1 MKKKLFG
8 ITIIVV
14 IIGIIVVALKGFNV
28 NFKYKEHK
36 AITIPI
42 NTDFNINDIQSIA
55 DEMFGKNTCYLEKAG
70 IYNDEVIINVK
81 DITEEQIESL
91 KQTING
97 LTNTVSEKYE
107 IKQKINIKIKEEY
120 NLDDIKAIINDTISK
135 EVINVEKSNDDATY
149 VVIESRIITEDELE
163 NLNRK
168 INEKYQLSNTTS
180 SIGATQI
187 ITITDIPRVRLID
200 MAKQYELYIAI
211 ASVIILVYFAIRF
224 KNIGLARTVLG
235 TILAIILSELLYMS
249 IIAITR
255 YPIDKMAIIGAIAI
269 YMLVVTFLNAR
280 FINQTYNAIKK

>member
-91 KQTING
+91 KNKV
-97 LTNTVSEKYE
+97 NEKYE

-187 ITITDIPRVRLID
+187 ITITDIPRVRLIN

>member
-91 KQTING
+91 KNKV
-97 LTNTVSEKYE
+97 NEKYE

>member
-91 KQTING
+91 KNKVNEHIPSSWWVGNRS
-97 LTNTVSEKYE
+97 VDSC
-107 IKQKINIKIKEEY
+107 
-120 NLDDIKAIINDTISK
+120 AC
-135 EVINVEKSNDDATY
+135 
-149 VVIESRIITEDELE
+149 
-163 NLNRK
+163 LNRSP
-168 INEKYQLSNTTS
+168 LV
-180 SIGATQI
+180 
-187 ITITDIPRVRLID
+187 DPLRL
-200 MAKQYELYIAI
+200 
-211 ASVIILVYFAIRF
+211 
-224 KNIGLARTVLG
+224 G
-235 TILAIILSELLYMS
+235 
-249 IIAITR
+249 
-255 YPIDKMAIIGAIAI
+255 
-269 YMLVVTFLNAR
+269 
-280 FINQTYNAIKK
+280 

>member
-91 KQTING
+91 KNKV
-97 LTNTVSEKYE
+97 NEKYE

-280 FINQTYNAIKK
+280 FINETYNAIKK

>member
-28 NFKYKEHK
+28 NFKSREHK

-91 KQTING
+91 KNKV
-97 LTNTVSEKYE
+97 NEKYE
-107 IKQKINIKIKEEY
+107 IKQKINIKRKEEY
-120 NLDDIKAIINDTISK
+120 NLDDIKAIIKDTISK
-135 EVINVEKSNDDATY
+135 EVINVEKSNDDTTY

-163 NLNRK
+163 NLNEK

-280 FINQTYNAIKK
+280 FINQT

>member
-28 NFKYKEHK
+28 NFKYIEHK

-91 KQTING
+91 KNKV
-97 LTNTVSEKYE
+97 NEKYE

-120 NLDDIKAIINDTISK
+120 NLDDIKAIVNDTISK

>member
-14 IIGIIVVALKGFNV
+14 IIGIIVVASKGFNV

-91 KQTING
+91 KNKV
-97 LTNTVSEKYE
+97 NEKYE

>member
-91 KQTING
+91 KNKV
-97 LTNTVSEKYE
+97 NEKYE

-224 KNIGLARTVLG
+224 KDIGLARTVLG